1 MSKDVETRT
10 IEEISKEIEIL
21 LTKSSNSVLEMK
33 NIIYFVNYNKKPIA
47 NYYIGGKQKWVK
59 L

>member
-33 NIIYFVNYNKKPIA
+33 NIIYFVNYNKKH
-47 NYYIGGKQKWVK
+47 
-59 L
+59 LFLM